1 MSKYQQLM
9 NKDWNIDF
17 MGKRHIMTAI
27 SIAAVLFSVFC
38 MATKG
43 FNFGLDFTGGTLIE
57 VRYQENAELEKIR
70 AQLAQA
76 GYNHASVVSFGTATD
91 VLVRLQQDNDPHLG
105 DKIMETL
112 RQDGVQVEKRRVDYV
127 GPQVGSDL
135 RDQGGIAMLVSLL
148 VMMVYVSLRFQTKF
162 SVGAIVATLHDVVI
176 TLGFFSFFQWDFDLN
191 ALAAVLTVLGYSLND
206 TIVIGDRI
214 RENFRK
220 VRKGS
225 PLEIINA
232 SLNETLGRTI
242 ITSGVTLLSVLG
254 LYFYGGE
261 LLRGF
266 SLALIIGIVVGTYSS
281 IYVAANTLVILKLTK
296 EDMVLPEREKG
307 GGVYDD
313 GLP

>member
-1 MSKYQQLM
+1 MSAYQDFR

-17 MGKRHIMTAI
+17 MARRHIMTVI
-27 SIAAVLFSVFC
+27 SIIAVTFSVYT
-38 MATKG
+38 MWAKG

-57 VRYQENAELEKIR
+57 VRYQESADLEKIR
-70 AQLAQA
+70 KQLEQA
-76 GYNHASVVSFGTATD
+76 GYSHATVVNFGTAND
-91 VLVRLQQDNDPHLG
+91 VLVRLQQDNDPRLG
-105 DKIMETL
+105 DKIMEVL
-112 RQDGVQVEKRRVDYV
+112 HQDGTQVEKRRVDYV
-127 GPQVGSDL
+127 GPQVGEDL
-135 RDQGGIAMLVSLL
+135 RDQGGLAVFASLVIMML
-148 VMMVYVSLRFQTKF
+148 YVSVRFQFKF
-162 SVGAIVATLHDVVI
+162 SFGAIMATLHDVVI
-176 TLGFFSFFQWDFDLN
+176 TLGCFALFQWTFDLN

-220 VRKGS
+220 LRKGT
-225 PLEIINA
+225 PLEIINS

-254 LYFYGGE
+254 LYFFGGE
-261 LLRGF
+261 MLLGF

-281 IYVAANTLVILKLTK
+281 IYVAANTLVMLNLTK

-307 GGVYDD
+307 GVYDD

>member
-1 MSKYQQLM
+1 MSAYQDFR

-17 MGKRHIMTAI
+17 MSKRNVMTGISVIAI
-27 SIAAVLFSVFC
+27 VFSIFS

-57 VRYQENAELEKIR
+57 ARYDKVVELEKVR
-70 AQLAQA
+70 AQLKQA
-76 GYNHASVVSFGTATD
+76 GYTHANVVSFGTAQD

-105 DKIMETL
+105 DKIIDVL
-112 RQDGVQVEKRRVDYV
+112 RQGGDQVEKRRVDYV

-135 RDQGGIAMLVSLL
+135 RDQGGIAMLASLL
-148 VMMVYVSLRFQTKF
+148 IMMIYVSMRFQAKF

-176 TLGFFSFFQWDFDLN
+176 TLGCFSFFQWDFDLN

-225 PLEIINA
+225 PLEIINS

-254 LYFYGGE
+254 LYFFGGE

>member
-1 MSKYQQLM
+1 MSAYQDFR

-17 MGKRHIMTAI
+17 MARRHVMSAI
-27 SIAAVLFSVFC
+27 SVVAVLFSVFT

-57 VRYQENAELEKIR
+57 VRYEESANLEKIR
-70 AQLAQA
+70 EQLAQA
-76 GYNHASVVSFGTATD
+76 GYAHASVVSFGTAND
-91 VLVRLQQDNDPHLG
+91 VLVRLQQDNDPRLG
-105 DKIMETL
+105 DKIMDVLHQGGT
-112 RQDGVQVEKRRVDYV
+112 QVEKRRVDYV
-127 GPQVGSDL
+127 GPQVGEDL
-135 RDQGGIAMLVSLL
+135 RDQGGIAMLVSLMI
-148 VMMVYVSLRFQTKF
+148 MMVYVSVRFQAKF
-162 SVGAIVATLHDVVI
+162 SVGAIVATLHDVVL
-176 TLGFFSFFQWDFDLN
+176 TLGCFALFQWTFDLN

-225 PLEIINA
+225 PIEIINS

-254 LYFYGGE
+254 LYFFGGE
-261 LLRGF
+261 LLHGF
-266 SLALIIGIVVGTYSS
+266 SMALIIGIAVGTYSS
-281 IYVAANTLVILKLTK
+281 IYIAANTLLLLNLTK
-296 EDMVLPEREKG
+296 EDMVLPERET

-313 GLP
+313 GMP

>member
-1 MSKYQQLM
+1 MSAYQDFR

-17 MGKRHIMTAI
+17 MAKRHIMTVI
-27 SIAAVLFSVFC
+27 SVIAVAFSVF
-38 MATKG
+38 MMVSKG

-57 VRYQENAELEKIR
+57 VRYQESADLEKVR
-70 AQLAQA
+70 KQLEQA
-76 GYNHASVVSFGTATD
+76 GYSHATVVNFGTAND
-91 VLVRLQQDNDPHLG
+91 VLVRLQQDNDPRLG
-105 DKIMETL
+105 DKIMEVL
-112 RQDGVQVEKRRVDYV
+112 HQDGSQVEKRRVDYV
-127 GPQVGSDL
+127 GPQVGEDL
-135 RDQGGIAMLVSLL
+135 RDQGGIAVLVSLL
-148 VMMVYVSLRFQTKF
+148 IMMIYVSMRFQAKF
-162 SVGAIVATLHDVVI
+162 SLGAIAATLHDVVI
-176 TLGFFSFFQWDFDLN
+176 TLGCFAFFQWTFDLN

-225 PLEIINA
+225 PMEIINS

-254 LYFYGGE
+254 LYFFGGE
-261 LLRGF
+261 LLLGF

-281 IYVAANTLVILKLTK
+281 IYVAANTLVMLNLTK

-307 GGVYDD
+307 GVYDD